1 MIASGFIFNI
11 ICMTEL
17 PNKPKVACTQLQRLY
32 FVVFPLDL
40 YLIDFGNIFRSLRD
54 VNFTITQATEPLG
67 RFYGHLSRLY
77 KQKSSIFHY
86 QHCANPFALTRQRK
100 HVDLPEKSFS
110 CTSKQLFAIPH
121 LQWCLPP
128 DDPRVLCANTGI
140 QYCCHTGNSFIELH
154 EVLNSWSGLL
164 RQTQT
169 FFGFVDS
176 LITRCQKYLFLVDTL
191 SHACNKHRTKK
202 CTVTEPLT
210 GADVLGWRN
219 VFQSVNDVSII
230 DQQ

>member
-110 CTSKQLFAIPH
+110 CTSKQLFAIHFLLTTRNVWP
-121 LQWCLPP
+121 LMM
-128 DDPRVLCANTGI
+128 PRVLCLNTGI
-140 QYCCHTGNSFIELH
+140 LFTGF
-154 EVLNSWSGLL
+154 
-164 RQTQT
+164 
-169 FFGFVDS
+169 S
-176 LITRCQKYLFLVDTL
+176 LIFDEIVY
-191 SHACNKHRTKK
+191 
-202 CTVTEPLT
+202 
-210 GADVLGWRN
+210 G
-219 VFQSVNDVSII
+219 
-230 DQQ
+230 

>member
-121 LQWCLPP
+121 LQ
-128 DDPRVLCANTGI
+128 
-140 QYCCHTGNSFIELH
+140 
-154 EVLNSWSGLL
+154 
-164 RQTQT
+164 
-169 FFGFVDS
+169 
-176 LITRCQKYLFLVDTL
+176 
-191 SHACNKHRTKK
+191 
-202 CTVTEPLT
+202 
-210 GADVLGWRN
+210 
-219 VFQSVNDVSII
+219 
-230 DQQ
+230 